1 MADLT
6 SPQLVTP
13 FPPSDNPAE
22 AAMTDSPRPVCDCP
36 EPCSCYAEGYAQGK
50 EKAHFEIQTVLDS
63 NHSASCGCEPC
74 RTVREVIARRLLA
87 GSSPE
92 LFE

>member
-1 MADLT
+1 
-6 SPQLVTP
+6 
-13 FPPSDNPAE
+13 
-22 AAMTDSPRPVCDCP
+22 MTARERPLCDCD

-63 NHSASCGCEPC
+63 NHSAICGCEPC